1 MAIETLYKT
10 LNNNGEYSCG
20 DIGISKEE
28 WFELLK
34 DSEAQQ
40 YRDAL
45 FCFLR
50 MPEHAATC
58 TAVAKKHG
66 KNYEHYNAKVSNF
79 ARWVQRKLNRFQVL
93 DTDGKETF
101 WCIPMKKGW
110 DTKQGFVW
118 QLRDELVEA
127 LRYYL
132 MKALIIRYRERE
144 PFNGFREEYKW
155 ALLDETEGKGVL
167 DIIKMLPK
175 QFHGGSINLIDN
187 ARVNGVLNH
196 LIEKKPIELTSVG
209 EHLITEIKPIDNR
222 LMAYKVEMKS
232 ICPSSWSNCANDER
246 TASVILTCTNPER
259 YTFYKDEIYRLICQ
273 YFGFDIHKPGKKF
286 SHFME
291 IINGFVA
298 DFGEKVQEIMLP
310 QIDKFKNKP
319 LNLAVQTMFW
329 CMRGYLKEKLDRTII
344 NYWLA
349 GFSYGGTDSQLD
361 RFISDGIWE
370 CGYNESNDSD
380 KKLLEETKSISEDD
394 IIILKSTSTKGSNH
408 DQSFLRV
415 KAVGI
420 VTKTITTIKEE
431 NGTIRCQCSVDYI
444 NTDEKDFD
452 GATYG
457 SYRKTLHR
465 ADSKVQAIIDYANG
479 LLNDNEI
486 QEEPMPELKYKEY
499 IELLQETHNLVLTGA
514 PGTGKT
520 YMARAI
526 AEEMGAVTK
535 FVQFHPSYDY
545 TDFVEGLR
553 PIEKENG
560 QMGFERRDGVFK
572 QFCKDAAYNIENS
585 QKSKQELEE
594 EQTLE
599 DKYNE
604 LIEKIENGEIQ
615 DIPLKTEG
623 MTMEIVR
630 ISDNNN
636 IILRT
641 SGKTDGREYI
651 VSFDRLAKLAK
662 VYPNVNSLNAITNIH
677 KAVTAAIRGC
687 HSSSYWAV
695 LNEVYRQGASTTS
708 VRPLVIKKKPF
719 VFIIDEINR
728 GEASKIFGELFFA
741 IDPGYRGKTDLL
753 VQTQYQNLVP
763 ETDVYAKGFY
773 VPENVY
779 ILATMNDIDRSV
791 ESMDFAMRR
800 RFTWHEITPDD
811 TESMLN
817 GWPWTDKAK
826 ETMHR
831 LNAAIA
837 ETDGL
842 GAAYMIGPA
851 YFLKLKDNGGDFEKL
866 WKMNIQ
872 PLLKE
877 YLRGFRKSEEILD
890 KFSKAYF
897 DEEEEATTGHPALE
911 DED

>member
-1 MAIETLYKT
+1 MALETIYKT
-10 LNNNGEYSCG
+10 VNDNGEYSCG
-20 DIGISKEE
+20 DIGITKEE

-34 DSEAQQ
+34 DNDAQQ

-50 MPEHAATC
+50 MPDHAATC
-58 TAVAKKHG
+58 TEVAKIFGNSPK
-66 KNYEHYNAKVSNF
+66 HYNAKIMNF
-79 ARWVQRKLNRFQVL
+79 AKWTQKRLNRFQVIG
-93 DTDGKETF
+93 TDGEPTY
-101 WCIPMKKGW
+101 WCIPMKCGH
-110 DTKQGFVW
+110 DTWQGFNW

-127 LRYYL
+127 LQYYL

-167 DIIKMLPK
+167 DIIKILPK
-175 QFHGGSINLIDN
+175 QFMGGSINLIDN

-196 LIEKKPIELTSVG
+196 LIEKKPIELTAVG
-209 EHLITEIKPIDNR
+209 ERLIDETKPVDDR
-222 LMAYKVEMKS
+222 LAAYKAEMKS
-232 ICPSSWSNCANDER
+232 ICPSSWNNYANDER
-246 TASVILTCTNPER
+246 TASVILTCINPDQ

-329 CMRGYLKEKLDRTII
+329 CMRGYIKEKLDRTIK

-361 RFISDGIWE
+361 RFISNGIWE
-370 CGYNESNDSD
+370 CGYNESNESD
-380 KKLLEETKSISEDD
+380 KKLLEETKGISEGD

-408 DQSFLRV
+408 DQSFLRI

-420 VTKTITTIKEE
+420 VTKAITTNKEE
-431 NGTIRCQCSVDYI
+431 DGVIRCQCCVDYI

-457 SYRKTLHR
+457 SYRKTIHR
-465 ADSKVQAIIDYANG
+465 ADSKVQAIIDYVNG

-486 QEEPMPELKYKEY
+486 QEEPMQELKYKEY
-499 IELLQETHNLVLTGA
+499 IELLKETHNLVLTGA

-553 PIEKENG
+553 PIDKG
-560 QMGFERRDGVFK
+560 DDQMGFKRRDGVFK
-572 QFCKDAAYNIENS
+572 AFCKQALEALIDETKEETEISNEAAL
-585 QKSKQELEE
+585 QLFKDDLRKQ
-594 EQTLE
+594 
-599 DKYNE
+599 
-604 LIEKIENGEIQ
+604 GEIE
-615 DIPLKTEG
+615 IPSYLG
-623 MTMEIVR
+623 PNSVP
-630 ISDNNN
+630 
-636 IILRT
+636 RT
-641 SGKTDGREYI
+641 
-651 VSFDRLAKLAK
+651 VL
-662 VYPNVNSLNAITNIH
+662 
-677 KAVTAAIRGC
+677 
-687 HSSSYWAV
+687 
-695 LNEVYRQGASTTS
+695 LNENNTVS
-708 VRPLVIKKKPF
+708 VRASNEHPSSDERILNYMRTRNGADFGGDTYIISIGEHILQKYKHKSLGTTDKQKPF

-741 IDPGYRGKTDLL
+741 IDPGYRGKTDFL

-763 ETDVYAKGFY
+763 NDDVFAEGFY

-800 RFTWHEITPDD
+800 RFTWHEIAPND

-817 GWPWTDKAK
+817 ELKCADEAKAS
-826 ETMHR
+826 MHR

-851 YFLKLKDNGGDFEKL
+851 YFLKLKNNGGDFDKL
-866 WKMNIQ
+866 WKMNIE

-877 YLRGFRKSEEILD
+877 YLRGFRKTKEILD
-890 KFSKAYF
+890 TFSKAYF
-897 DEEEEATTGHPALE
+897 NENNEATTGHPALE
-911 DED
+911 E